1 MAIAGGN
8 CYHFGF
14 LTPKIMNT
22 KKEKIVKEKLP
33 TAKELFD
40 KMLSENVEVTST
52 EMMIAFAKLHVS
64 EAIEKASK
72 GFKNPDNIR
81 YVKKCYPL
89 DGIV

>member
-1 MAIAGGN
+1 MAIAYTS

-22 KKEKIVKEKLP
+22 KKEKLP

-40 KMLSENVEVTST
+40 KMIGENVEVTST